1 MKKTILFLLLSLS
14 LNLCFSQ
21 SIKGFRPP
29 DSLKGKSFEYL
40 ENTFDK
46 TLKTNSKKAEIYANS
61 VLLKGKNGNNENKI
75 AEGYLLLYKTKSDP
89 LYLDSMIMIS
99 KKVKNFDNIS
109 RGYLQKGNYYYLKSD
124 YSKSLENY
132 LFARDFSENNKDI
145 YNIINFNIGLLKL
158 ELGSYQESLKLFLD
172 YKKYLENNNLTVRKD
187 YISCLYAIAY
197 TYSKMNQLDLS
208 DSFVKLGLEKNSQT
222 NDKKNYSNLLLVSGI
237 NSYKRIQYDQAIKKL
252 ENVSKLIKNN
262 SYNIQNLALSEFYI
276 GMSLYASN
284 NIFFLD
290 KFKVV
295 DSIIINTNDVTS
307 ELRDLYPILIEHYK
321 KTNDKE
327 NQLLYIEHLLDV
339 DSILNKTNHILY
351 TELNKKYDTPI
362 LLKEKEKLIS
372 ELDSKN
378 SILFWTSGIIGLIL
392 IVFLFLYYK
401 NNKKIKYYQQQ
412 AVLLTKNPEP
422 IIIEKK
428 SSIVDNKA
436 PEKIKKEIAKNV
448 LSEEILNS
456 LNLKFKQFEECK
468 EFLNGNVT
476 LDSLSKDFNTNRD
489 YLSKS
494 VNILKGKSF
503 SQYINELRI
512 NYLIEELKINQKLQK
527 LTIAGIAEEAGF
539 NNSESF
545 TNAFRKI
552 TGTLPSYY
560 LKALKNVK
568 ED

>member
-1 MKKTILFLLLSLS
+1 MKKNILLLLLSLS
-14 LNLCFSQ
+14 LNVCFSQ
-21 SIKGFRPP
+21 SIKGFRLS

-46 TLKTNSKKAEIYANS
+46 TLKINSKKAEIYANS
-61 VLLKGKNGNNENKI
+61 VLLKGKKGGNENKV
-75 AEGYLLLYKTKSDP
+75 AEGYLLLYKTTSDP

-99 KKVKNFDNIS
+99 KKVQNFDNIS
-109 RGYLQKGNYYYLKSD
+109 RGYLQKGNYYYFKSD

-132 LFARDFSENNKDI
+132 LFARDFSKNNKDI
-145 YNIINFNIGLLKL
+145 SHIINFNIGLLKL
-158 ELGSYQESLKLFLD
+158 ELDSYQESLKLFLD
-172 YKKYLENNNLTVRKD
+172 YKKYLEYNNLTVRKD

-197 TYSKMNQLDLS
+197 TYSKMDQLDLS
-208 DSFVKLGLEKNSQT
+208 DSFVKLGLEKNSLK
-222 NDKKNYSNLLLVSGI
+222 NNKKNYSNLLLVSGI
-237 NSYKRIQYDQAIKKL
+237 NSYKRKQYDQAIKKL
-252 ENVSKLIKNN
+252 KNVSKLIKDH
-262 SYNIQNLALSEFYI
+262 SYNAQNLALSEFYI
-276 GMSLYASN
+276 GMSLYGSHN
-284 NIFFLD
+284 THFLD

-339 DSILNKTNHILY
+339 DSILNKSNHILY

-378 SILFWTSGIIGLIL
+378 SILFWITGIIGLIL

-412 AVLLTKNPEP
+412 AILLTKNPEP

-436 PEKIKKEIAKNV
+436 PEKIKKEISKIT
-448 LSEEILNS
+448 LSEEILES
-456 LNLKFKQFEECK
+456 LNLKFKQFEESK
-468 EFLNGNVT
+468 DFLNRNLT
-476 LDSLSKDFNTNRD
+476 LDSLSKEFNTNRD
-489 YLSKS
+489 YLSKA
-494 VNILKGKSF
+494 VNELKGKNF

-512 NYLIEELKINQKLQK
+512 KYIVEELKMNPKLQN
-527 LTIAGIAEEAGF
+527 LTIAGIAEEAAF

-545 TNAFRKI
+545 TNSFKKI

-560 LKALKNVK
+560 IKALKT
-568 ED
+568 

>member
-14 LNLCFSQ
+14 LNVCFSQ
-21 SIKGFRPP
+21 SIKGFRLS

-46 TLKTNSKKAEIYANS
+46 TLKINSKKPEIYANS
-61 VLLKGKNGNNENKI
+61 VLLKGKKGANENKV

-99 KKVKNFDNIS
+99 KKVQNFDNIS
-109 RGYLQKGNYYYLKSD
+109 RGYLQKGNYYYFKSD

-132 LFARDFSENNKDI
+132 LFARDFSKNNKDI
-145 YNIINFNIGLLKL
+145 LNIINFNIGLLKL

-172 YKKYLENNNLTVRKD
+172 YKKYLENNNLTARMD
-187 YISCLYAIAY
+187 YKSCLYALAY

-208 DSFVKLGLEKNSQT
+208 DSFIKLGLKKNSQT

-237 NSYKRIQYDQAIKKL
+237 NSYKRKQYDQAIKKL
-252 ENVSKLIKNN
+252 ENVSKLIKDN

-276 GMSLYASN
+276 GMSLYGSHN
-284 NIFFLD
+284 THFLD

-339 DSILNKTNHILY
+339 DSILNKSNHILY

-378 SILFWTSGIIGLIL
+378 SILFWITGIIGLIL

-428 SSIVDNKA
+428 SSLVDNKA
-436 PEKIKKEIAKNV
+436 PEKIKKEISKIT
-448 LSEEILNS
+448 LSEEILES
-456 LNLKFKQFEECK
+456 LNLKFKQFEESK
-468 EFLNGNVT
+468 DFLNRNLT
-476 LDSLSKDFNTNRD
+476 LDSLSKEFNTNRD
-489 YLSKS
+489 YLSKA
-494 VNILKGKSF
+494 VNELKGKNF

-512 NYLIEELKINQKLQK
+512 KYIVEELKMNPKLQK
-527 LTIAGIAEEAGF
+527 LTIAGIAEEAAF

-545 TNAFRKI
+545 TNSFKKI

-560 LKALKNVK
+560 IKALKT
-568 ED
+568 